1 MKKKNLY
8 IALVCLSLVSLDA
21 LAQKNRTYDGPNK
34 MNTWSI
40 TGYGGITKFF
50 GDLKEYD
57 FKRGDHENLTGAWGL
72 SINKQLSPI
81 FGVQLTGYNGWLQGS
96 KMGVTVP
103 DPYNPSLTKTYDAY
117 FNSPSFVQVTLDGT
131 VNLNRL
137 LFGYK
142 KLRRWKVDAHLGAG
156 IMYYHTDVTAT
167 NVTPGSADFGK
178 VTTLSSNTDGSSKTA
193 GTWDRNGSTYT
204 REWVMPVGLAVHY
217 ELSPRF
223 DLGLDYTYTHV
234 NTEKLD
240 LTVGNR
246 TDYETQTGLWTF
258 QKGDSKNDRWGVLQV
273 ALTYKLGKNA
283 VRAKKGVYDAGS
295 GRYHLRWADPKALI
309 PVPYNPTMDDADSI
323 AKANMPKPVDPRLY
337 TDTDGDGVADLFDK
351 EPNTPQ
357 GSVVSGG
364 GVAMDLDKIIR
375 DAIKNNLPKDEC
387 EALFSNIEF
396 DTDKAIIR
404 DASKETL
411 SKVIELLN
419 LRTNCRIVLVGHTDA
434 RASDSYNMSLARRR
448 VDAAKRFLVRQ
459 GLKDTSRILIEY
471 FGEYRPIAENT
482 TVEGLQSNRR
492 VEIKILPNN
501 TLRSTY
507 PAGFQK

>member
-1 MKKKNLY
+1 MSL
-8 IALVCLSLVSLDA
+8 LSLDTF
-21 LAQKNRTYDGPNK
+21 AQNRTYDGPNK

-50 GDLKEYD
+50 GDLTQYD
-57 FKRGDHENLTGAWGL
+57 GFKRGDNEKLTGGWGL
-72 SINKQLSPI
+72 SVNKQLSPI
-81 FGVQLTGYNGWLQGS
+81 FGLQIVGYNGRLQGS
-96 KMGVTVP
+96 KDSRVS
-103 DPYNPSLTKTYDAY
+103 SLTGDVYSAT
-117 FNSPSFVQVTLDGT
+117 FNSPSFVQVSLDGT
-131 VNLNRL
+131 ANISRL

-156 IMYYHTDVTAT
+156 IIYYHTDVDYVNITKGIS
-167 NVTPGSADFGK
+167 GSFS
-178 VTTLSSNTDGSSKTA
+178 TNTDNSSKTA
-193 GTWDRNGSTYT
+193 GEWERNGSTYT
-204 REWVMPVGLAVHY
+204 REWVVPTGLAIHY
-217 ELSPRF
+217 ELSSRF
-223 DLGLDYTYTHV
+223 DLGIDYTHNFV

-240 LTVGNR
+240 ATVGDLS
-246 TDYETQTGLWTF
+246 DYTSQQGIWTF
-258 QKGDSKNDRWGVLQV
+258 ARGESRNDSYGMLNL

-283 VRAKKGVYDAGS
+283 VRAKGGKYDAAS
-295 GRYHLRWADPKALI
+295 GRYHLRWTNPQSLI
-309 PVPYNPTMDDADSI
+309 PVPYNPTMSDADSI
-323 AKANMPKPVDPRLY
+323 AKAVMPDPVDPRLY
-337 TDTDGDGVADLFDK
+337 TDSDGDSVADLFDK
-351 EPNTPQ
+351 EPNTPS

-404 DASKETL
+404 DPSKETL
-411 SKVIELLN
+411 SKVVELLN

-434 RASDSYNMSLARRR
+434 RASDSYNVGLSRRR
-448 VDAAKRFLVRQ
+448 VDAAKRFLIRA
-459 GLKDTSRILIEY
+459 GIADPSRILTEY
-471 FGEYRPIAENT
+471 YGEYRPIAENT

-507 PAGFQK
+507 PAGFRR

>member
-8 IALVCLSLVSLDA
+8 VALVCLFLSSLDTF
-21 LAQKNRTYDGPNK
+21 AQNRTYDGPNK

-50 GDLKEYD
+50 GDIKTYD
-57 FKRGDHENLTGAWGL
+57 FKRGDNEKLTGGWGL
-72 SINKQLSPI
+72 SINKQLSPL
-81 FGVQLTGYNGWLQGS
+81 FGVQITGFNGQLQGS
-96 KMGVTVP
+96 KNGVISSLSNNV
-103 DPYNPSLTKTYDAY
+103 YNVY
-117 FNSPSFVQVTLDGT
+117 FNSPSFVQVTVDGT

-137 LFGYK
+137 LFGYN

-156 IMYYHTDVTAT
+156 IIYYHTDLTYT
-167 NVTPGSADFGK
+167 NLTRGGGPFTFS
-178 VTTLSSNTDGSSKTA
+178 TNTDGSSKTA
-193 GTWDRNGSTYT
+193 GEWDRNGSTYT
-204 REWVMPVGLAVHY
+204 REWVVPAGLAVHY
-217 ELSPRF
+217 ELTPRF
-223 DLGLDYTYTHV
+223 DLGLDFTYNYV
-234 NTEKLD
+234 NTEKMD
-240 LTVGNR
+240 ATVGGLS
-246 TDYETQTGLWTF
+246 DYTTQQGIWTF
-258 QKGDSKNDRWGVLQV
+258 AKGDSKNDGWGMASI

-283 VRAKKGVYDAGS
+283 VRAKNGKYDAAS
-295 GRYHLRWADPKALI
+295 GRYHLRWANPQSLI
-309 PVPYNPTMDDADSI
+309 PVPYNPTMSDADSI

-351 EPNTPQ
+351 EANSPL

-404 DASKETL
+404 NASKETL
-411 SKVIELLN
+411 SKVVELLN
-419 LRTNCRIVLVGHTDA
+419 IRTNCRIVLVGHTDA
-434 RASDSYNMSLARRR
+434 RASDSYNEALSRRR
-448 VDAAKRFLVRQ
+448 VDAAKRFLVRA
-459 GLKDTSRILIEY
+459 GLAEPSRILIEY
-471 FGEYRPIAENT
+471 YGEYHPVTENT

-492 VEIKILPNN
+492 VEIKILPQN

-507 PAGFQK
+507 PAGFRK